1 MRYQMAEQ
9 NEPKKVIIDED
20 WKNQAQKEKEKLEE
34 KVEQE
39 KEKTAEHPD
48 MPPADFEGLVSFFAT
63 QAYFAMGLI
72 RSREDKDKQIEPDL
86 EAARYHIDM
95 LSILEQKC
103 KGNLNTEEQQLLQ
116 GTLGQLRMLFVSL
129 SKKG

>member
-1 MRYQMAEQ
+1 MAEQ

-39 KEKTAEHPD
+39 AASGSEPAGL
-48 MPPADFEGLVSFFAT
+48 PPVNFEGLVSFFAT
-63 QAYFAMGLI
+63 QAYFALGLI
-72 RSREDKDKQIEPDL
+72 RSKEDQDKEIAPDL

-95 LSILEQKC
+95 LSLLEQKC
-103 KGNLNTEEQQLLQ
+103 KGNLEPEEQKLLQ
-116 GTLGQLRMLFVSL
+116 GVLSQLRMFFVGM
-129 SKKG
+129 SKKE

>member
-1 MRYQMAEQ
+1 MAEQ

-39 KEKTAEHPD
+39 AAGGTEPAGL
-48 MPPADFEGLVSFFAT
+48 PPVNFEGLVSFFAT
-63 QAYFAMGLI
+63 QAYFALGLI
-72 RSREDKDKQIEPDL
+72 RSKEDENKQVEPDL

-95 LSILEQKC
+95 LGLLEQKC
-103 KGNLNTEEQQLLQ
+103 KGNLEPEEQKLLQ
-116 GTLGQLRMLFVSL
+116 GVLSQLRMFFVNM
-129 SKKG
+129 SKKE

>member
-1 MRYQMAEQ
+1 MAEQ

-39 KEKTAEHPD
+39 AESKTEQRD
-48 MPPADFEGLVSFFAT
+48 LPPVNFEGLVSFFAT
-63 QAYFAMGLI
+63 QAYFALGLI
-72 RSREDKDKQIEPDL
+72 RSKEDENKQIEPDL

-95 LSILEQKC
+95 LSLLEQKC
-103 KGNLNTEEQQLLQ
+103 KGNLDPEEQKMLQ
-116 GTLGQLRMLFVSL
+116 GVLSQLRMFFVGL
-129 SKKG
+129 AKKV

>member
-1 MRYQMAEQ
+1 MAEQ

-39 KEKTAEHPD
+39 AENQAEQRD
-48 MPPADFEGLVSFFAT
+48 IPPVDFEGLVSFFAT
-63 QAYFAMGLI
+63 QAYFALGLI
-72 RSREDKDKQIEPDL
+72 RSKEEKDKEVAPDL

-95 LSILEQKC
+95 LGLLEQKC
-103 KGNLNTEEQQLLQ
+103 KGNLTAEEQKLLQ
-116 GTLGQLRMLFVSL
+116 GTLSQLRMFFVSL